1 MQKIMS
7 IVLPVILVSMGT
19 HASPAIANND
29 IPKRYHGLWQENNA
43 EGHES
48 CKIYKSG
55 ATLGP
60 DDDFPLGVVGAT
72 IITTKLIHDVAE
84 YGEGDFHHVE
94 TVKEAK
100 RNAIIV
106 MAQTSVDGSEEYSG
120 KTRMTLALG
129 LRNKLSIT
137 TAQDAGGSREVVYFR
152 CADVPKKWINHG

>member
-7 IVLPVILVSMGT
+7 IVSSVILISVGA
-19 HASPAIANND
+19 HASPVIAGND

-72 IITTKLIHDVAE
+72 IITAKLIHDVAE

-94 TVKEAK
+94 MVKEAK
-100 RNAIIV
+100 RNAIAV
-106 MAQTSVDGSEEYSG
+106 TAQTSLDGSEEYPG
-120 KTRMTLALG
+120 KTRMMLTFG
-129 LRNKLSIT
+129 PRNKLSIT

-152 CADVPKKWINHG
+152 CADVPKKWIDRS